1 MGEGRSMK
9 AASIFLGLPLATT
22 VLVSLIRGTR
32 HLAWEWPV
40 HAHHHLIGNISTAVG
55 LSLVG
60 LMVLFGPMQRR
71 EKWAWWALLIAGA
84 AIYGGFWLGNVVVG
98 LGEPGAV
105 PNTAQGVQT
114 GLYLVGL
121 ILGWR
126 AVAAPGPSPAGAEEQ
141 ARH

>member
-9 AASIFLGLPLATT
+9 AASIFLGLPLVAT

-32 HLAWEWPV
+32 HLGWEWPV
-40 HAHHHLIGNISTAVG
+40 HAHHHLIANISTSVG
-55 LSLVG
+55 LCVVA
-60 LMVLFGPMQRR
+60 LMILSGPMQRR
-71 EKWAWWALLIAGA
+71 EKWAWWALAIAGV

-121 ILGWR
+121 MLGWR
-126 AVAAPGPSPAGAEEQ
+126 ALPVSKPSPSEVADQAG
-141 ARH
+141 